1 MQACPCRRVLGRY
14 RLRSGRGPPGARGF
28 PGAKALRNNPRMSS
42 DPLAGAATD
51 SLRIHTF
58 ASLTPGP
65 RLLVL
70 GGVHGDEVSGTLG
83 IERILAELD
92 GGALR
97 LQRGELTLVPVAN
110 PLARRR
116 LQREGER
123 NLNRLFRPSEQ
134 PADYEARITNVL
146 APLIARHEVLL
157 DLHSFQSEGEAFA
170 MIGPRDNTGA
180 LEPFARSYEEGQ
192 LALHIGTP
200 IVVEGWLDIYAA
212 GLAQRGATADEAALD
227 FGRGTNEYIRSQ
239 GGYGVTLECG
249 QHLDPQAPEVAW
261 RAIRR
266 TLALLG
272 MAALPNGLAA
282 ASAKP
287 RLLRLAGVTDRLH
300 AQDSFVRDWATFD
313 AVQRGEPIGM
323 RHDGT
328 RVNAPADG
336 FIVFPNAVAL
346 PGTEWFYFAHPSE
359 RELGPATGTTG
370 TLGAA

>member
-1 MQACPCRRVLGRY
+1 
-14 RLRSGRGPPGARGF
+14 
-28 PGAKALRNNPRMSS
+28 MSS
-42 DPLAGAATD
+42 DPFAGVATD

-65 RLLVL
+65 RLLVV
-70 GGVHGDEVSGTLG
+70 GGVHGDEISGTLG
-83 IERILAELD
+83 IERILGELD
-92 GGALR
+92 AGTLQ

-134 PADYEARITNVL
+134 PVDYEARITNAL

-170 MIGPRDNTGA
+170 MIGPRDNTGT
-180 LEPFARSYEEGQ
+180 LEPFARSFEEGQ

-200 IVVEGWLDIYAA
+200 VVVEGWLDIYAA
-212 GLAQRGATADEAALD
+212 HLAQRAGGTPADEAALD
-227 FGRGTNEYIRSQ
+227 FGRGTNEYIRSR

-266 TLALLG
+266 ALALLG
-272 MAALPNGLAA
+272 MAALPPGLAGA
-282 ASAKP
+282 PAQAP

-300 AQDSFVRDWATFD
+300 EEDSFVRDWATFD
-313 AVQRGEPIGM
+313 EVQRGEPIGM

-328 RVNAPADG
+328 LVSAPDDG

-346 PGTEWFYFAHPSE
+346 PGTEWFYFAHPSD
-359 RELGPATGTTG
+359 RQLGPVAGSTGT
-370 TLGAA
+370 A

>member
-1 MQACPCRRVLGRY
+1 
-14 RLRSGRGPPGARGF
+14 
-28 PGAKALRNNPRMSS
+28 MSS
-42 DPLAGAATD
+42 DPFAGVATD

-58 ASLTPGP
+58 ASLHPGP
-65 RLLVL
+65 RLLVI
-70 GGVHGDEVSGTLG
+70 GGVHGDETCGTVG
-83 IERILAELD
+83 IERVLAEFDAGTLQ
-92 GGALR
+92 

-123 NLNRLFRPSEQ
+123 NLNRLFRPTDE
-134 PADYEARITNVL
+134 PVDYEARITNRL
-146 APLIARHEVLL
+146 APVIARHEVLL

-170 MIGPRDNTGA
+170 MIGPRDNTGT

-212 GLAQRGATADEAALD
+212 GLAQRAGGAPADEAALD
-227 FGRGTNEYIRSQ
+227 FGRGTNEYIRSC

-249 QHLDPQAPEVAW
+249 QHQDPEAPEVAW

-272 MAALPNGLAA
+272 MAPLPAGLPA
-282 ASAKP
+282 ASAEPK
-287 RLLRLAGVTDRLH
+287 LLRLASVTDRLH
-300 AQDSFVRDWATFD
+300 EEDSFVRDWATFD
-313 AVQRGEPIGM
+313 AVQRGEPVGM

-328 RVNAPADG
+328 LVTAPGDG
-336 FIVFPNAVAL
+336 FIVFPNALAL

-359 RELGPATGTTG
+359 RMLGPATGT
-370 TLGAA
+370 A

>member
-1 MQACPCRRVLGRY
+1 
-14 RLRSGRGPPGARGF
+14 
-28 PGAKALRNNPRMSS
+28 MSS
-42 DPLAGAATD
+42 DPFAGVATD

-65 RLLVL
+65 RLLVV
-70 GGVHGDEVSGTLG
+70 GGVHGDEISGTLG
-83 IERILAELD
+83 IERILGELD
-92 GGALR
+92 AGTLQ

-134 PADYEARITNVL
+134 PVDYEARITNAL

-170 MIGPRDNTGA
+170 MIGPRDNTGT
-180 LEPFARSYEEGQ
+180 LEPFARSFEEGQ

-200 IVVEGWLDIYAA
+200 VVVEGWLDIYVAH
-212 GLAQRGATADEAALD
+212 LAQRAGGTPADEAALD
-227 FGRGTNEYIRSQ
+227 FGRGTNEYIRSR

-266 TLALLG
+266 ALALLG
-272 MAALPNGLAA
+272 MAALPPGLAG
-282 ASAKP
+282 ASAQAP

-300 AQDSFVRDWATFD
+300 EEDSFVRDWATFD
-313 AVQRGEPIGM
+313 EVQRGEPIGM

-328 RVNAPADG
+328 LVSAPDDG

-346 PGTEWFYFAHPSE
+346 PGTEWFYFAHPSD
-359 RELGPATGTTG
+359 RQLGPVAGSTGT
-370 TLGAA
+370 A

>member
-1 MQACPCRRVLGRY
+1 
-14 RLRSGRGPPGARGF
+14 
-28 PGAKALRNNPRMSS
+28 MSS
-42 DPLAGAATD
+42 DPFSGAATD
-51 SLRIHTF
+51 SLRIHAF

-65 RLLVL
+65 RLLVV
-70 GGVHGDEVSGTLG
+70 GGVHGDEISGTLG
-83 IERILAELD
+83 IERVLAELD
-92 GGALR
+92 AGALQ
-97 LQRGELTLVPVAN
+97 LLRGELTLVPVAN

-123 NLNRLFRPSEQ
+123 NLNRLFRPSAD
-134 PADYEARITNVL
+134 PADYEARITNAL

-157 DLHSFQSEGEAFA
+157 DLHSFQSEGEAFS

-180 LEPFARSYEEGQ
+180 LEPFVRSYEEGQ

-200 IVVEGWLDIYAA
+200 VVVEGWLDIYAA
-212 GLAQRGATADEAALD
+212 GLAQRAGGTPADEAALD
-227 FGRGTNEYIRSQ
+227 FGRGTNEYIRSC

-249 QHLDPQAPEVAW
+249 QHQDPQAPEVAW

-272 MAALPNGLAA
+272 MAALPDGLAGGPA
-282 ASAKP
+282 QPP

-300 AQDSFVRDWATFD
+300 EEDSFVRDWATFD
-313 AVQRGEPIGM
+313 EVQRGEPIGM

-328 RVNAPADG
+328 LLSAPDDG

-346 PGTEWFYFAHPSE
+346 PGAEWFYFARPSE
-359 RELGPATGTTG
+359 RQLGPVKNS
-370 TLGAA
+370 

>member
-1 MQACPCRRVLGRY
+1 
-14 RLRSGRGPPGARGF
+14 
-28 PGAKALRNNPRMSS
+28 MSS
-42 DPLAGAATD
+42 DPLAALATD

-83 IERILAELD
+83 IERTVAELEA
-92 GGALR
+92 GALQLR
-97 LQRGELTLVPVAN
+97 RGELTLVPVAN

-116 LQREGER
+116 LRREGER
-123 NLNRLFRPSEQ
+123 NLNRLFRPSAQ

-146 APLIARHEVLL
+146 APLIARHDVLL
-157 DLHSFQSEGEAFA
+157 DLHSFQSEGEAFS
-170 MIGPRDNTGA
+170 MIGPRDNSGT
-180 LEPFARSYEEGQ
+180 LEPFARSFEEGQ

-212 GLAQRGATADEAALD
+212 GLAQRAGGAPADEAALD

-272 MAALPNGLAA
+272 MAALPDGLPA
-282 ASAKP
+282 ASAQP
-287 RLLRLAGVTDRLH
+287 TLLRLASVTDRLH
-300 AQDSFVRDWATFD
+300 EEDSFVRDWATFD

-328 RVNAPADG
+328 LVSAPGDG

-359 RELGPATGTTG
+359 RELGPLPKVPG
-370 TLGAA
+370 TLGPA

>member
-1 MQACPCRRVLGRY
+1 
-14 RLRSGRGPPGARGF
+14 
-28 PGAKALRNNPRMSS
+28 MSS
-42 DPLAGAATD
+42 DPFAGVATD

-70 GGVHGDEVSGTLG
+70 GGVHGDEISGTLG
-83 IERILAELD
+83 IERVLAELAS
-92 GGALR
+92 GALQ

-123 NLNRLFRPSEQ
+123 NLNRLFRPSDA

-157 DLHSFQSEGEAFA
+157 DLHSFQSQGEAFA
-170 MIGPRDNTGA
+170 MIGPRDNTGT
-180 LEPFARSYEEGQ
+180 LEPFARADEEGQ
-192 LALHIGTP
+192 LGLHIGTP
-200 IVVEGWLDIYAA
+200 VVVEGWLDIYAA
-212 GLAQRGATADEAALD
+212 GLAQRAGGTPADEAALD
-227 FGRGTNEYIRSQ
+227 FGRGTNEYIRSC

-266 TLALLG
+266 TLALLR
-272 MAALPNGLAA
+272 MAPLPHGLAA
-282 ASAKP
+282 ASGQPK
-287 RLLRLAGVTDRLH
+287 LLRLASVTDRLH
-300 AQDSFVRDWATFD
+300 EDDSFVRDWATFD
-313 AVQRGEPIGM
+313 EVRRGEPIGM

-328 RVNAPADG
+328 LVSAPDDG

-359 RELGPATGTTG
+359 RQLGRVSDPSSERQLGRDFDPSSERQLGPVA
-370 TLGAA
+370 GAG

>member
-1 MQACPCRRVLGRY
+1 
-14 RLRSGRGPPGARGF
+14 
-28 PGAKALRNNPRMSS
+28 MSS
-42 DPLAGAATD
+42 DPSASAAGTAAD

-58 ASLTPGP
+58 ASLEPGP
-65 RLLVL
+65 RLLVM

-92 GGALR
+92 AGALQ

-116 LQREGER
+116 MRREGER
-123 NLNRLFRPSEQ
+123 NLNRLFRPSEA
-134 PADYEARITNVL
+134 PADYEARVTNVL

-170 MIGPRDNTGA
+170 MIGPRDNTGT
-180 LEPFARSYEEGQ
+180 LEPFARAREEGL

-200 IVVEGWLDIYAA
+200 VVVEGWLDIYAA
-212 GLAQRGATADEAALD
+212 GLAQRAGGAPADEAAID
-227 FGRGTNEYIRSQ
+227 FGRGTNEYIRGC

-249 QHLDPQAPEVAW
+249 QHQDPQAPEVAW

-272 MAALPNGLAA
+272 MAALPQGLQRGPAQPQ
-282 ASAKP
+282 K
-287 RLLRLAGVTDRLH
+287 LLRLASVTDRLH
-300 AQDSFVRDWATFD
+300 EDDSFVRDWATFD
-313 AVQRGEPIGM
+313 AVRSGEPIGM

-328 RVNAPADG
+328 PVSAPEDG

-346 PGTEWFYFAHPSE
+346 PGTEWFYFARPSE
-359 RELGPATGTTG
+359 RQ
-370 TLGAA
+370 LGAVAAAG

>member
-1 MQACPCRRVLGRY
+1 
-14 RLRSGRGPPGARGF
+14 
-28 PGAKALRNNPRMSS
+28 MSS
-42 DPLAGAATD
+42 DPSASAAGTAAD

-58 ASLTPGP
+58 ASLEPGP
-65 RLLVL
+65 RLLVM

-92 GGALR
+92 AGALQ

-116 LQREGER
+116 MRREGER
-123 NLNRLFRPSEQ
+123 NLNRLFRPSEA
-134 PADYEARITNVL
+134 PADYEARVTNVL

-170 MIGPRDNTGA
+170 MIGPRDNTGT
-180 LEPFARSYEEGQ
+180 LEPFARAREEGL

-200 IVVEGWLDIYAA
+200 VVVEGWLDIYAA
-212 GLAQRGATADEAALD
+212 GLAQRAGGAPADEAAID
-227 FGRGTNEYIRSQ
+227 FGRGTNEYIRGC

-249 QHLDPQAPEVAW
+249 QHQDPRAPEVAW

-272 MAALPNGLAA
+272 MAALPQGLQRGPAQPQ
-282 ASAKP
+282 K
-287 RLLRLAGVTDRLH
+287 LLRLASVTDRLH
-300 AQDSFVRDWATFD
+300 EDDSFVRDWATFD
-313 AVQRGEPIGM
+313 EVRSGEPIGM

-328 RVNAPADG
+328 PVRAPEDG

-346 PGTEWFYFAHPSE
+346 PGTEWFYFARPSE
-359 RELGPATGTTG
+359 RQ
-370 TLGAA
+370 LGAVAAAG

>member
-1 MQACPCRRVLGRY
+1 
-14 RLRSGRGPPGARGF
+14 
-28 PGAKALRNNPRMSS
+28 MSS
-42 DPLAGAATD
+42 DPFAGVATD

-58 ASLTPGP
+58 ASLHPGP
-65 RLLVL
+65 RLLVV
-70 GGVHGDEVSGTLG
+70 GGVHGDETCGTAG
-83 IERILAELD
+83 IARILAEFDAGTLQ
-92 GGALR
+92 

-123 NLNRLFRPSEQ
+123 NLNRLFRPTEA
-134 PADYEARITNVL
+134 PADYEARITNRL
-146 APLIARHEVLL
+146 APVIARHDVLL

-170 MIGPRDNTGA
+170 MIGPRDNAGT

-212 GLAQRGATADEAALD
+212 GLAQRAGGAGGAPVDEAALD
-227 FGRGTNEYIRSQ
+227 FGRGTNEYIRSC

-249 QHLDPQAPEVAW
+249 QHQDPEAPEVAW

-272 MAALPNGLAA
+272 MAPLPAGLPA
-282 ASAKP
+282 ASAQP
-287 RLLRLAGVTDRLH
+287 RLLRLASVTDRLH
-300 AQDSFVRDWATFD
+300 EEDSFVRDWATFD
-313 AVQRGEPIGM
+313 EVRRGEPIGM

-328 RVNAPADG
+328 LLSAPDDG
-336 FIVFPNAVAL
+336 FIVFPNALAL
-346 PGTEWFYFAHPSE
+346 PGAEWFYFARPSE
-359 RELGPATGTTG
+359 RVLGPVAGT
-370 TLGAA
+370 A

>member
-1 MQACPCRRVLGRY
+1 MA
-14 RLRSGRGPPGARGF
+14 
-28 PGAKALRNNPRMSS
+28 RMSS
-42 DPLAGAATD
+42 DPFAGVATD

-58 ASLTPGP
+58 ASLQPGP
-65 RLLVL
+65 RLLVV
-70 GGVHGDEVSGTLG
+70 GGVHGDETCGTAG
-83 IERILAELD
+83 IARILAEFDAGTLQ
-92 GGALR
+92 

-123 NLNRLFRPSEQ
+123 NLNRLFRPTEA
-134 PADYEARITNVL
+134 PADYEARITNRL
-146 APLIARHEVLL
+146 APVIARHEVLL

-170 MIGPRDNTGA
+170 MIGPRDNTGT

-212 GLAQRGATADEAALD
+212 GLAQRAGGAPAEEAALD
-227 FGRGTNEYIRSQ
+227 FGRGTNEYIRSC

-249 QHLDPQAPEVAW
+249 QHQDPEAPEVAW

-272 MAALPNGLAA
+272 MAPLPAGLPA
-282 ASAKP
+282 ASAEP
-287 RLLRLAGVTDRLH
+287 RLLRLASVTDRLH
-300 AQDSFVRDWATFD
+300 EEDSFVRDWATFD
-313 AVQRGEPIGM
+313 EVQRGEPIGM

-328 RVNAPADG
+328 LLSAPEDG
-336 FIVFPNAVAL
+336 FIVFPNALAL
-346 PGTEWFYFAHPSE
+346 PGAEWFYFARPSE
-359 RELGPATGTTG
+359 RVLGPVAGK
-370 TLGAA
+370 A